1 MASVE
6 ARTPYFWLDGRW
18 ELMIPFQP
26 FGGRVLRLSYLE
38 RAIPAIPL
46 RQLEDDGIVRR
57 TVDHQGGTAVI
68 TAERLLSP
76 GRSDMTSS
84 FCKTL
89 LFSVAL
95 LAGICSPAF
104 AGEKV
109 KNIVLVHG
117 AWVNGSGWKPVYDI
131 LVKDGYHVSV
141 AQHPLTSFQDDVVAV
156 KRIVDM
162 QDGPTILVGHSY
174 GGAIITEVG
183 NDPKVAGLVYIA
195 AHALDQGETEV
206 SNGKRYPSLTS
217 QTPDIKKTADGFLY
231 LDPAKYPADFAADL
245 PVNQANFEANAQTLT
260 AATVFA
266 APAGVPA
273 WKSKPSWYA
282 VATADRIINP
292 DLERMYA
299 KRAGSHTVEVKGA
312 SHSVY
317 QSHPVEVARLI
328 KQAADSA
335 VP

>member
-1 MASVE
+1 M
-6 ARTPYFWLDGRW
+6 T
-18 ELMIPFQP
+18 
-26 FGGRVLRLSYLE
+26 RVS
-38 RAIPAIPL
+38 
-46 RQLEDDGIVRR
+46 
-57 TVDHQGGTAVI
+57 THAV
-68 TAERLLSP
+68 
-76 GRSDMTSS
+76 
-84 FCKTL
+84 
-89 LFSVAL
+89 L
-95 LAGICSPAF
+95 LALALA
-104 AGEKV
+104 AGTSTPTVAADKV
-109 KNIVLVHG
+109 QNIVLVHG
-117 AWVNGSGWKPVYDI
+117 AWVNGSGWKPVYEL
-131 LVKDGYHVSV
+131 LVKDGYRVSV
-141 AQHPLTSFQDDVVAV
+141 AEHPLTSFQDDVTAV

-183 NDPKVAGLVYIA
+183 NDPKIVGLVYIA

-206 SNGKRYPSLTS
+206 SNGKKYPSLTS

-245 PVNQANFEANAQTLT
+245 PISQATFEANAQGLT
-260 AATVFA
+260 AASVFA

-273 WKSKPSWYA
+273 WKNKPSWYA

-299 KRAGSHTVEVKGA
+299 KRAGSHTIEVKGA

-317 QSHPVEVARLI
+317 QSHPREVADLI
-328 KQAADSA
+328 EEASKHA